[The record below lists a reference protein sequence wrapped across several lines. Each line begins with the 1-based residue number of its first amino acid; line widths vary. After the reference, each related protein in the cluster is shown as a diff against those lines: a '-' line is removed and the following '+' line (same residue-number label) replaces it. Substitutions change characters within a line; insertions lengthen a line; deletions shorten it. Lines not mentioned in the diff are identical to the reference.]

1 MAMTVI
7 QALVLTVDRAKIC
20 MGILLVTVL
29 QALLAKGVKQISMS
43 ALSSHATTVLVTI
56 RKGVITALARLV
68 GRDSTAILI

>member
-29 QALLAKGVKQISMS
+29 QALLAKGVKQVNILLFIENI
-43 ALSSHATTVLVTI
+43 LS
-56 RKGVITALARLV
+56 
-68 GRDSTAILI
+68 